1 VAETVLAKNRDYDG
15 VVHVYPFSCMPETT
29 AASVLSTVATEL
41 GIPVLSLPLDRKDMG
56 LRIDT
61 QIEAFVDIM
70 HMKRSGH
77 VL

>member
-1 VAETVLAKNRDYDG
+1 
-15 VVHVYPFSCMPETT
+15 
-29 AASVLSTVATEL
+29 VATEL